1 MATAGGIFK
10 YTTKLHENYGPVAA
24 FWWGEQK
31 VVSVASPDLWKDIQ
45 GLFDRP
51 RKNATNSP
59 LVLTFNKDNQIILN
73 KLINKAYVYFE
84 KLKVT
89 SSQSIMQLFIEK
101 CDFFKKKYD
110 FKICH
115 KIKK

>member
-59 LVLTFNKDNQIILN
+59 VVLTFNKDNQIILN
-73 KLINKAYVYFE
+73 NYPYQTQHYF
-84 KLKVT
+84 
-89 SSQSIMQLFIEK
+89 
-101 CDFFKKKYD
+101 
-110 FKICH
+110 
-115 KIKK
+115 